1 MYTLRNL
8 RISFNKCMSGN
19 RSIKMAKIVIDPGH
33 GGSDS
38 GATYKG
44 RREKDDVLRLGL
56 EVGKL
61 LQRNGEDVYYTR
73 VSDVYNTPLEKAEMG
88 NKVNADF
95 FLSLH
100 RNSTNT
106 ANSANGASATV
117 YEISGLREEMANEL
131 LKGLEKIGYSNRGIL
146 ERPDAVILRRT
157 KMPTV
162 VLDVGFIDNEGD
174 NAIFDEKFYQLAREI
189 ALAILTVLRKKE
201 PSKGNENLEDS
212 ANSNQI
218 ENEIPIEN
226 EIKQD
231 VPQKLVEEQRKP
243 LYRVQVGAFRNYQ
256 NAVRFLNQL
265 QNGGYPAFILSEND
279 IYRIQVGA
287 YELLDN
293 AIRMEQQLRSRG
305 YNTFIATNR

>member
-174 NAIFDEKFYQLAREI
+174 NAIFDEKFYQLVREI

-212 ANSNQI
+212 ANSN
-218 ENEIPIEN
+218 PIEN

>member
-1 MYTLRNL
+1 MND
-8 RISFNKCMSGN
+8 N

-33 GGSDS
+33 GGNDS

-73 VSDVYNTPLEKAEMG
+73 VSDTYNTPLEKAEMG

-106 ANSANGASATV
+106 ANSANGAGATV

-131 LKGLEKIGYSNRGIL
+131 LKGLEKIGYPNRGIL
-146 ERPDAVILRRT
+146 SRPDATILRRT
-157 KMPTV
+157 EMPTV

-189 ALAILTVLRKKE
+189 ALAILTVLREKE
-201 PSKGNENLEDS
+201 PSKEKDNLENLK
-212 ANSNQI
+212 NSNSI
-218 ENEIPIEN
+218 ENEIT
-226 EIKQD
+226 QD
-231 VPQKLVEEQRKP
+231 VPPKLEEGQRQP

-256 NAVRFLNQL
+256 NAARFLNQL
-265 QNGGYPAFILSEND
+265 QNEGYPAFILLENN

-305 YNTFIATNR
+305 YNTFIATNG

>member
-1 MYTLRNL
+1 
-8 RISFNKCMSGN
+8 
-19 RSIKMAKIVIDPGH
+19 MAKIVIDPGH
-33 GGSDS
+33 GGNDS

-56 EVGKL
+56 EVGKV
-61 LQRNGEDVYYTR
+61 LQKNGEDVYYTR
-73 VSDVYNTPLEKAEMG
+73 VSDTYNTHLEKAEMG

-106 ANSANGASATV
+106 ANSANGAEATV
-117 YEISGLREEMANEL
+117 YEVSGLREEMANEL

-146 ERPDAVILRRT
+146 ARPDAIILRRT
-157 KMPTV
+157 KMPTL

-174 NAIFDEKFYQLAREI
+174 NAIFDEKFYPLAREI
-189 ALAILTVLRKKE
+189 AMAILTVLRKEE
-201 PSKGNENLEDS
+201 PSNENENLENS
-212 ANSNQI
+212 ENSNSM
-218 ENEIPIEN
+218 EDEIT
-226 EIKQD
+226 QD
-231 VPQKLVEEQRKP
+231 VPQKLEEGQRRP

-265 QNGGYPAFILSEND
+265 QNEGYPAFILLEND

-305 YNTFIATNR
+305 YNTFIATNG

>member
-1 MYTLRNL
+1 MND
-8 RISFNKCMSGN
+8 N

-33 GGSDS
+33 GGNDS

-73 VSDVYNTPLEKAEMG
+73 VSDTYNTPLEKAEMG

-106 ANSANGASATV
+106 ANSANGAGATV

-131 LKGLEKIGYSNRGIL
+131 LKGLEKIGYPNRGIL
-146 ERPDAVILRRT
+146 SRPDATILRRT
-157 KMPTV
+157 EMPTV

-189 ALAILTVLRKKE
+189 ALAILTVLREKE
-201 PSKGNENLEDS
+201 PSKEKDNLENLK
-212 ANSNQI
+212 NSNSI
-218 ENEIPIEN
+218 ENEIT
-226 EIKQD
+226 QD
-231 VPQKLVEEQRKP
+231 VSPKLETTHGYFYKVLMKKTMN
-243 LYRVQVGAFRNYQ
+243 RN
-256 NAVRFLNQL
+256 R
-265 QNGGYPAFILSEND
+265 ILISWD
-279 IYRIQVGA
+279 QHR
-287 YELLDN
+287 DP
-293 AIRMEQQLRSRG
+293 M
-305 YNTFIATNR
+305 NTI